1 MGSLQHQHHLM
12 AEVSHQINSP
22 LAAIRNAL
30 FLATCRTEDPVI
42 KEYLEIADEE
52 VSSIASRI
60 RELRA
65 CLERAM
71 DFEAATNAPSTV
83 HGVGR
88 AA

>member
-1 MGSLQHQHHLM
+1 MGSLQYQHRLM

-30 FLATCRTEDPVI
+30 FLAATHTNDPQI

-60 RELRA
+60 RDLRA
-65 CLERAM
+65 ALECAI
-71 DFEAATNAPSTV
+71 DFEAASPAPDKV
-83 HGVGR
+83 HSMGR

>member
-1 MGSLQHQHHLM
+1 MGSLQYQHRLM

-30 FLATCRTEDPVI
+30 FLAATHTDDPQI
-42 KEYLEIADEE
+42 REYLEIADEE

-60 RELRA
+60 RDLRA
-65 CLERAM
+65 ALECAI
-71 DFEAATNAPSTV
+71 DFEATTDASETV
-83 HGVGR
+83 HSVGR